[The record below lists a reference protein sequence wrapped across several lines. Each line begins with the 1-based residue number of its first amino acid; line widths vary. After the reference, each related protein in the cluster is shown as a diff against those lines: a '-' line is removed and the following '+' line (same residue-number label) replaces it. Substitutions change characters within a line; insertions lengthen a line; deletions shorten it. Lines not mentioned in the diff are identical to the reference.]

1 MCLNSEDV
9 EADGCSLDF
18 QGLLGLQ
25 NSPCPVERF
34 DLIISYQQIVQG
46 EGHVCQSVHSCLSV
60 SVTPSIASTSYIF
73 FNGKTIHPKLVRGVI
88 FVSSEAC

>member
-25 NSPCPVERF
+25 NGPCPVERF
-34 DLIISYQQIVQG
+34 DLTISYQQTVQG
-46 EGHVCQSVHSCLSV
+46 EGHVCQSVHLCVSV
-60 SVTPSIASTSYIF
+60 SVTPPIASTSYIF
-73 FNGKTIHPKLVRGVI
+73 FQ
-88 FVSSEAC
+88 